1 MAKYTAEVRYIA
13 SIWPGKLEPITLY
26 HGPSP
31 VVSSKR
37 STQYKLQ
44 PVARGLKP
52 FVLEVAD
59 GFENVF
65 DPMTIGSNSSQRMR
79 SKPVDG
85 AETVNVLIKH
95 WAGNIVDMPPG
106 GGMGIREIIGTVP
119 QKQELEQMRE
129 ELTVFCEYKFQQ
141 GEQHH
146 RQNQW
151 KEITQTMRDCAS
163 WLEKDTIWANP
174 ASASEL
180 INCVACGE
188 LVKPRASVC
197 KHCGYQLR
205 ALPPEIAALNQGR
218 TPLRA
223 PEPVAV

>member
-13 SIWPGKLEPITLY
+13 SIWPGKLERVTLY

-31 VVSSKR
+31 NVHSKR
-37 STQYKLQ
+37 ATGYELQ
-44 PVARGLKP
+44 PVPRGGKA

-65 DPMTIGSNSSQRMR
+65 DPTAIGNKSSDRRR
-79 SKPVDG
+79 SSPIDS
-85 AETVNVLIKH
+85 AETVRVLVNH
-95 WAGNIVDMPPG
+95 WGGNIVDMPPG
-106 GGMGIREIIGTVP
+106 GGLGIREIIGTIP
-119 QKQELEQMRE
+119 QKQELEQMRS
-129 ELTVFCEYKFQQ
+129 ELTLFAEFQFQ
-141 GEQHH
+141 KGELHH

-151 KEITQTMRDCAS
+151 KEITQTMRDCAN
-163 WLEKDTIWANP
+163 WLEKDVLWANP

-188 LVKPRASVC
+188 LVKPKAAVC

-218 TPLRA
+218 TPR
-223 PEPVAV
+223 PDPVAV